1 MRFIVIAGV
10 LLLTPGCAQ
19 FLPSAAQLKA
29 LSESGRSWCVN
40 VIVPGMGTGR
50 ASGTGIEGGTVT
62 CTNDSM
68 IVDSKPV
75 VPPAAR

>member
-1 MRFIVIAGV
+1 MKYVVICGIA
-10 LLLTPGCAQ
+10 LMSAGCAQ

-68 IVDSKPV
+68 TVDSKPV
-75 VPPAAR
+75 APAPAK

>member
-1 MRFIVIAGV
+1 MRYVAICGIA
-10 LLLTPGCAQ
+10 LAAAGCAS
-19 FLPSAAQLKA
+19 FLPSASQLKA

-68 IVDSKPV
+68 SVESKPV
-75 VPPAAR
+75 VPPAK